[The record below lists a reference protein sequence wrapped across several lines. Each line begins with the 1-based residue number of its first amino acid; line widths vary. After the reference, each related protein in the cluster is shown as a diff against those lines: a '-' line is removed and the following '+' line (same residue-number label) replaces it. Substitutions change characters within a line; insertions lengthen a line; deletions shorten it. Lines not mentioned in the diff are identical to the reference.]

1 MTTQEVASKLVELC
15 SQGKFME
22 AIQSLYSQDIVS
34 VEAAAGPDGSR
45 EMTGLQ
51 AVIGKATWW
60 GENHEVHGASVEG
73 PLVSGSHFCVRF
85 KMDVTFKPSGNRMNL
100 DELAVYQVKD
110 GKIAR
115 EEFFYSMG

>member
-1 MTTQEVASKLVELC
+1 MTTQEVANKLVELC

-22 AIQSLYSQDIVS
+22 AIRSLYAQDIVS
-34 VEAAAGPDGSR
+34 VEAAPMPDGSR
-45 EMTGLQ
+45 EMTGLE

-60 GENHEVHGASVEG
+60 EANHEVHSASTEG
-73 PLVSGSHFCVRF
+73 PLVAGSHFCVRF
-85 KMDVTFKPSGNRMNL
+85 NMDVTHKPDGNRMNL
-100 DELAVYQVKD
+100 DELAVYHVKD